1 MSAITPISETAESV
15 TLSRSDWEALLDA
28 LEDAED
34 LAAVNARRAEEA
46 LRGKDEVRRN
56 YLTADEAE
64 RLWSGDNPVTVWR
77 EKRGLTPDALASA
90 AGMSVSILH
99 AIETRE
105 ARRSVDALAD
115 LARVLQ
121 IPAGWLAE
129 D

>member
-1 MSAITPISETAESV
+1 VTAIKPISETAESV

-46 LRGKDEVRRN
+46 ARGKDEVRRN
-56 YLTADEAE
+56 YLTAEEAE
-64 RLWSGDNPVTVWR
+64 RLWSGENPVTVWR
-77 EKRGLTPDALASA
+77 EKRGLTGDALASA
-90 AGMSVSILH
+90 AGMPIGNLR
-99 AIETRE
+99 AIETGE
-105 ARRSVDALAD
+105 ARRSADSVAD

-121 IPAGWLAE
+121 IPAAWLAE